1 MNETFNN
8 EEIGALHFWTGTYNT
23 EIMRVPKF
31 LLLELWPYGGWS
43 PTTTGDASASILLLL
58 ASTPVQLIS
67 NLVNMSSF
75 INLWYSLLLSTSG
88 IELQGVC
95 WRIIVYLGKCLAL
108 FPGPTK
114 LPSLSFIRGK
124 SLGMRLEQMSFPTRE
139 SSEYFRVLTLC
150 MFVQSVILY
159 ITIHPG

>member
-1 MNETFNN
+1 MKETFNN

-31 LLLELWPYGGWS
+31 LLLELWPCAAYHHWWCKCFDTPPLSINTRAAGFQFS
-43 PTTTGDASASILLLL
+43 EDAI
-58 ASTPVQLIS
+58 
-67 NLVNMSSF
+67 F
-75 INLWYSLLLSTSG
+75 INLWHSLLLSTSG
-88 IELQGVC
+88 IKLQGVC

-124 SLGMRLEQMSFPTRE
+124 AWEWGYSECAFPRGR